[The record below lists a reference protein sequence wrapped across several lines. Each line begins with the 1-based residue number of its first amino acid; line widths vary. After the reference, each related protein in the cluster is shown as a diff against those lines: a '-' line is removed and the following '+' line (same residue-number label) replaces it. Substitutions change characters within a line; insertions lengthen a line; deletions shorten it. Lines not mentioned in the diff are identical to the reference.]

1 MTIDFFWLGGTGAG
15 NWVEG
20 VSAAFRDNLDDR
32 FTFHYLSYPASYGSP
47 AYGDSNATGRRI
59 LLDAIRDT
67 PNRACIGGFSQGAAA
82 AGDAAMEIGAGL
94 HPGLELDAV
103 ALIAD
108 PLRPPGAGIPGVNP
122 ADGYGIA
129 GARPIAGRGIKT
141 YWAANPADVITSAGA
156 GSPLRSIA
164 DFTEWFSLGSPE
176 EADAWMRDLIA
187 RAKQR
192 RWQRWWSIEHWQT
205 WGGAA
210 ADAAGY
216 LTGRHTVD
224 YVALQYCRKL
234 ATAVNR
240 GVPR

>member
-20 VSAAFRDNLDDR
+20 VSAAFRDALDDR
-32 FTFHYLSYPASYGSP
+32 FTFHYLEYPATYGSP
-47 AYGDSNATGRRI
+47 AYGESNTKGRRI

-67 PNRACIGGFSQGAAA
+67 PNRACCGGFSQGAAA

-108 PLRPPGAGIPGVNP
+108 PLRPVGGMMPGLAP

-129 GARPIAGRGIKT
+129 GMRPIIGNFKT
-141 YWAANPADVITSAGA
+141 FWAANPADVITSAGA
-156 GSPLRSIA
+156 GSPLRSLA
-164 DFTEWFSLGSPE
+164 DFTEMFSLGSPQ
-176 EADAWMRDLIA
+176 EAERWMQALIA
-187 RAKQR
+187 RATQR
-192 RWQRWWSIEHWQT
+192 RWQRWWSIENVLT
-205 WGGAA
+205 WGGAIK
-210 ADAAGY
+210 DAQGY
-216 LTGRHTVD
+216 LSGRHTVD
-224 YVALQYCRKL
+224 YVQLQYCRKL

-240 GVPR
+240 GVR